1 MDWEV
6 SLQVGASGPS
16 HSMPG
21 GWYIEDPADS
31 FLLGNLPINGLD
43 EWDVS
48 KLGWFKSRS
57 PTENHMD
64 STGEQI
70 IRQAFKV
77 QVENCALN
85 SYKYQVHFQ
94 VPSFPLA
101 KLIIH
106 TKPIFPVLSR
116 IYGPQS
122 AGRRSARGDDVSVY
136 SKYLRLAKAC
146 GSYAPRISAFSH
158 DYAAQNQ
165 GK

>member
-1 MDWEV
+1 M
-6 SLQVGASGPS
+6 PS
-16 HSMPG
+16 

-64 STGEQI
+64 STGQQI

-85 SYKYQVHFQ
+85 SYKYQVTTILGLSPHYSYEPNFFAS
-94 VPSFPLA
+94 SFEDLW
-101 KLIIH
+101 
-106 TKPIFPVLSR
+106 TT
-116 IYGPQS
+116 
-122 AGRRSARGDDVSVY
+122 
-136 SKYLRLAKAC
+136 
-146 GSYAPRISAFSH
+146 ISWMVVV
-158 DYAAQNQ
+158 
-165 GK
+165 G

>member
-70 IRQAFKV
+70 IQRFLQWIV
-77 QVENCALN
+77 QFETACSQYRLG
-85 SYKYQVHFQ
+85 
-94 VPSFPLA
+94 LA
-101 KLIIH
+101 KDTHYRSPLE
-106 TKPIFPVLSR
+106 SS
-116 IYGPQS
+116 QS
-122 AGRRSARGDDVSVY
+122 MKRTVV
-136 SKYLRLAKAC
+136 LRLL
-146 GSYAPRISAFSH
+146 
-158 DYAAQNQ
+158 QEL
-165 GK
+165 

>member
-6 SLQVGASGPS
+6 SLQVGSAGPT

-21 GWYIEDPADS
+21 GWYIEDPVDS

-64 STGEQI
+64 STGQQI

-85 SYKYQVHFQ
+85 SYKYQVITILGLSPHYSYEPNFFAS
-94 VPSFPLA
+94 SFEDLWTT
-101 KLIIH
+101 ISWM
-106 TKPIFPVLSR
+106 VVV
-116 IYGPQS
+116 G
-122 AGRRSARGDDVSVY
+122 
-136 SKYLRLAKAC
+136 LR
-146 GSYAPRISAFSH
+146 
-158 DYAAQNQ
+158 
-165 GK
+165 